1 MPKESNFR
9 MNIRLKNLALLETD
23 ETAPTLTLAAKAQK
37 ILSSLFYSDPWMAAS
52 WHKSCTRLCVI
63 PSQVGANP
71 VANHPR
77 RLKWKSLCAKY
88 SRQKKIKSTNS
99 RKQNPHSSDL
109 SHALF
114 PGDCPKVCRC
124 IAILLVQ
131 LHQLNNGFSLFP
143 CLLVSVPLLY
153 FSYFVFYLS
162 SSLSF
167 RYVLSTLTKA
177 STSLAGRVRSS
188 HFFSRITLLSNL

>member
-1 MPKESNFR
+1 MIPYPNGFDNLKQGILHKSPRPLVLESPLVFWLCNFKSAA
-9 MNIRLKNLALLETD
+9 MLVTSLSQNAFWQLSSLKFPGQFPDLKNLWGD
-23 ETAPTLTLAAKAQK
+23 K
-37 ILSSLFYSDPWMAAS
+37 IGL
-52 WHKSCTRLCVI
+52 H
-63 PSQVGANP
+63 
-71 VANHPR
+71 
-77 RLKWKSLCAKY
+77 CAKFL
-88 SRQKKIKSTNS
+88 REIWCILLRT
-99 RKQNPHSSDL
+99 

-114 PGDCPKVCRC
+114 PGDCPKLCRC

-177 STSLAGRVRSS
+177 STSLAGQVRSS
-188 HFFSRITLLSNL
+188 HFFSRITLKDSERDSLYPPGRGLLHSR